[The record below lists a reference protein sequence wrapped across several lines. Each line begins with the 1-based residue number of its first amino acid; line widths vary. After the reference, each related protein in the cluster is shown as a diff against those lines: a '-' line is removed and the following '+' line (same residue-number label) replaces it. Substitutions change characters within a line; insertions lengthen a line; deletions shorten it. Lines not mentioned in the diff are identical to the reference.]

1 MISDKSFFIFEQ
13 EAELQEEKS
22 LTMLRF
28 HPYGSFTEVCS
39 VLNRLLADSDRQVP
53 PGWSMADLVVAVTHT
68 SAQSPLIS
76 QYDSLDLLING
87 DGALIYE
94 QVCRHIDLLGGHIF

>member
-1 MISDKSFFIFEQ
+1 M
-13 EAELQEEKS
+13 
-22 LTMLRF
+22 R
-28 HPYGSFTEVCS
+28 PYGSFTEVCS